1 MKKFTAARIMYLS
14 GALVLFIAT
23 AMNLMTHYKFISIIP
38 YTKYVEAVINF
49 SCAILC
55 LVLTVKPDLTKLQY
69 FLFFIQSTI
78 TTLIGF
84 AGIGT
89 MLLCFLGLLLFVNG
103 FFKTKVKLK
112 LTIIGIWWALV
123 ILGVYL
129 AFGIRPAL
137 FVFTLTIFY
146 IAMLAT
152 IYDKLSQKLS
162 YLLPQKE
169 VSTKAQEL
177 PPYGSSL
184 SLSNYGLTERQKKFL
199 LLVMNENLT
208 YEKIANDCIVSL
220 SIVKME
226 MAQVCKIFGVKN
238 KEALKILL
246 LQYKIE
252 P

>member
-23 AMNLMTHYKFISIIP
+23 AMNLMTHYKFISVIP
-38 YTKYVEAVINF
+38 YTKYVEAVLNVT
-49 SCAILC
+49 CAILC
-55 LVLTVKPDLTKLQY
+55 LVLFVKPELNRLQY
-69 FLFFIQSTI
+69 SVFFIQSTI

-89 MLLCFLGLLLFVNG
+89 MLLTFLGLSLFVNG
-103 FFKTKVKLK
+103 FFTTKLK
-112 LTIIGIWWALV
+112 LKLSVFGIWWTLV
-123 ILGVYL
+123 IIGVYFG
-129 AFGIRPAL
+129 FGIRPAFFVLALTL
-137 FVFTLTIFY
+137 FYF
-146 IAMLAT
+146 AMLAT
-152 IYDKLSQKLS
+152 VYEKLNKKLS
-162 YLLPQKE
+162 YLLPEKE
-169 VSTKAQEL
+169 ISSKSNEL
-177 PPYGSSL
+177 PPYGSVL
-184 SLSNYGLTERQKKFL
+184 SLSKFGLTERQIKFL

-208 YEKIANDCIVSL
+208 YDKIASESYVSL

-238 KEALKILL
+238 KESLKILL